1 MPSGNEIPTNR
12 FSHGIANR
20 PVMDQRAAGRSGGL
34 LSRNW
39 SVYLIVILF
48 AAAVYLGCSISP
60 PSLQDDVDAVQ
71 AQIAHNMIT
80 SGDWVTPRLDGVL
93 YLEKPPLIYWLIAI
107 SYKVFGVHDWAA
119 RIPVALSSI
128 ALCWLTAAF
137 GVWAFG
143 RRAGFYAGLCM
154 STCIGLWLFTRVLI
168 PDVMLTLTIALAMW
182 ALLRNLDE
190 EEAHP
195 RLWACILAA
204 SLGTGLLLKSLIGVV
219 FPVAAGLIYL
229 AITRQLFS
237 ARTWKRLRPFTGIAI
252 ILLLA
257 ALWHI
262 LATLRNPPYFVFTL
276 RSVPGEY
283 HGFLWFFFINEQLL
297 RFLNL
302 RYPRDYNT
310 VPRLYFWLF
319 HLAWLFPWSV
329 YFPAV
334 AKLSYKP
341 EDRAGKTR
349 LLALCWIGFV
359 LVFFTFSTTQEYYSM
374 PCYPAMALLLG
385 SAIAAGGAWITRGTR
400 TLTVITGCA
409 AAAAIAI
416 LIAVQNVPVP
426 GDISSALSS
435 HPGAYTLSL
444 GHMEDLTLQSF
455 AYLRLPLAV
464 AAIAFCIGMLGT
476 LRARSQRAL
485 ITVALMMVLFFHAAR
500 LAMVAF
506 DPFLSSRPIAEV
518 LNRSPKGT
526 LIVDRHYYG
535 FSSVFFYTNQPAL
548 LLNGRFNNLQ
558 YGSYAPG
565 APDIFI
571 DDAKFR
577 ELWAQPDVKYLV
589 ARDSAVPRL
598 QGLVG
603 SENLHT
609 VTASGGKVLV
619 ANRVIGEGKTQP

>member
-1 MPSGNEIPTNR
+1 
-12 FSHGIANR
+12 
-20 PVMDQRAAGRSGGL
+20 MDQRAAGRSGGL

-107 SYKVFGVHDWAA
+107 SYKIFGIHDWAA
-119 RIPVALSSI
+119 RIPMALSAI

-137 GVWAFG
+137 GIWAFG
-143 RRAGFYAGLCM
+143 KRAGFYAGLCM

-182 ALLRNLDE
+182 ALLRVLDHE
-190 EEAHP
+190 ESHP
-195 RLWACILAA
+195 RLWAYVLAA

-229 AITRQLFS
+229 AITRQLFV
-237 ARTWKRLRPFTGIAI
+237 ARNWKRLHPFMGAAI
-252 ILLLA
+252 ILLIA
-257 ALWHI
+257 APWHV
-262 LATLRNPPYFVFTL
+262 LATLRNPPYFDFTL

-302 RYPRDYNT
+302 RYPRDYDT

-334 AKLSYKP
+334 FKMSYKP
-341 EDRAGKTR
+341 LDRSGRTR

-385 SAIAAGGAWITRGTR
+385 SAVAAGGAWITRGTR
-400 TLTVITGCA
+400 ALTVIAGLA
-409 AAAAIAI
+409 AVAIVAI
-416 LIAVQNVPVP
+416 LILVRNVPSP

-455 AYLRLPLAV
+455 AYLRLPLAL
-464 AAIAFCIGMLGT
+464 AAVAFCVGVVGT
-476 LRARSQRAL
+476 LRARSQGAL
-485 ITVALMMVLFFHAAR
+485 IAVALMMVLFFHAAR

-518 LNRSPKGT
+518 LNRSPQGT
-526 LIVDRHYYG
+526 LIVDHHYYW
-535 FSSVFFYTNQPAL
+535 FSSVFFYTNRPAL
-548 LLNGRFNNLQ
+548 LLNARVDNLV

-565 APDIFI
+565 APEVFI

-589 ARDSAVPRL
+589 VRDSALPRL

-603 SENLHT
+603 AENLHLVT
-609 VTASGGKVLV
+609 VGGGKVLL
-619 ANRVIGEGKTQP
+619 ANQLIAPEKLRP